1 MTPLYVQLAAV
12 LRGQIERGELSGR
25 LPSVKSL
32 QQQYGVAQ
40 GTAERA
46 FALLRSE
53 GLVTCP
59 RTRAPGRLVMSQ
71 RDALRQ
77 ALICVS
83 GAIAAACT
91 G

>member
-1 MTPLYVQLAAV
+1 VGQDLDHDSVTPLYVQLAAV

-40 GTAERA
+40 GTAEHA

-53 GLVTCP
+53 GLVTSGQ
-59 RTRAPGRLVMSQ
+59 GRGHFVVPERERPAGS
-71 RDALRQ
+71 
-77 ALICVS
+77 
-83 GAIAAACT
+83 
-91 G
+91 

>member
-1 MTPLYVQLAAV
+1 VGHDLDHDSVTPLYLQLAAV

-46 FALLRSE
+46 FRILREE
-53 GLVTCP
+53 GLVTSGQ
-59 RTRAPGRLVMSQ
+59 GRGHFTVPLAE
-71 RDALRQ
+71 R
-77 ALICVS
+77 
-83 GAIAAACT
+83 
-91 G
+91 

>member
-1 MTPLYVQLAAV
+1 VTPLYVQLAAV

-46 FALLRSE
+46 FKILRGE
-53 GLVTCP
+53 GLVTSGQ
-59 RTRAPGRLVMSQ
+59 GRGHFVVPPQ
-71 RDALRQ
+71 ER
-77 ALICVS
+77 
-83 GAIAAACT
+83 
-91 G
+91 

>member
-1 MTPLYVQLAAV
+1 VSLDHDSVTPLYVQLAAV

-46 FALLRSE
+46 FRILREE
-53 GLVTCP
+53 GLVTSGQ
-59 RTRAPGRLVMSQ
+59 GRGHFVVPPAD
-71 RDALRQ
+71 R
-77 ALICVS
+77 
-83 GAIAAACT
+83 
-91 G
+91 